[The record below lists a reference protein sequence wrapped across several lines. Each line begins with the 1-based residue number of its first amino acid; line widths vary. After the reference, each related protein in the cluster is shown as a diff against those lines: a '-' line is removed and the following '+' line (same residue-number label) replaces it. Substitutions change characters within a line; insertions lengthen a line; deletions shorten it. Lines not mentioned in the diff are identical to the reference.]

1 MIRVRFGGFSVLKIT
16 KGLRANW
23 VDKLSHFGGTAGLFT
38 GVSYITLFE
47 ILSIIAISIFMTLTS
62 MGKKVQE
69 PNDVEAQKCQSKEY
83 ENEIQDLKKKLDDDN
98 AKKFDALEKRLIV
111 HDYAMIED
119 NPDFETYKKELD
131 ILKNKVVA
139 VDAMNIKMMEILEKL
154 MVDMKKLMG
163 GKE

>member
-16 KGLRANW
+16 KGLKANW

-47 ILSIIAISIFMTLTS
+47 ILSIIAISIFMTLSS

-69 PNDVEAQKCQSKEY
+69 SNDVEAQKSQSKEY
-83 ENEIQDLKKKLDDDN
+83 ENEIQDLKKKLDDN
-98 AKKFDALEKRLIV
+98 AKKLDDNDKKFDVLEKRLIV

-119 NPDFETYKKELD
+119 NPDFEAYKKELD
-131 ILKNKVVA
+131 ILKNKV
-139 VDAMNIKMMEILEKL
+139 DAMDTKMMEFFGKL
-154 MVDMKKLMG
+154 LD

>member
-1 MIRVRFGGFSVLKIT
+1 MLRVRFGGFSVLKIT
-16 KGLRANW
+16 KGLKANW
-23 VDKLSHFGGTAGLFT
+23 VDKISHFGGTAGLFT

-69 PNDVEAQKCQSKEY
+69 SNDVEAQKCQSKEY
-83 ENEIQDLKKKLDDDN
+83 ENEIQDLKKKLDDNAKKLAEKLDDN
-98 AKKFDALEKRLIV
+98 AKIFYKKFDVLEKRLIV

-119 NPDFETYKKELD
+119 NPDFEDYKK
-131 ILKNKVVA
+131 K
-139 VDAMNIKMMEILEKL
+139 VDAMDTKMMEMFE
-154 MVDMKKLMG
+154 KLMG